1 MMSPTSQAD
10 QDPAAED
17 LAALLLHLEVELMQP
32 EIRRDRDRAGDLL
45 AQGFR
50 EFGSSGRE
58 WSRETI
64 LDLLAEEPHY
74 TPPAIEGFAITML
87 SPGSVLVTY
96 RAVRP
101 HITTLRSSIWV
112 LSDERW
118 RVLFHQG
125 TICAQA

>member
-1 MMSPTSQAD
+1 MSPTSQAD
-10 QDPAAED
+10 ED
-17 LAALLLHLEVELMQP
+17 LAALLLHLEVQLMQP

-74 TPPAIEGFAITML
+74 TPPAIEDFAITML

-96 RAVRP
+96 CAVRP

-112 LSDERW
+112 WSDERW